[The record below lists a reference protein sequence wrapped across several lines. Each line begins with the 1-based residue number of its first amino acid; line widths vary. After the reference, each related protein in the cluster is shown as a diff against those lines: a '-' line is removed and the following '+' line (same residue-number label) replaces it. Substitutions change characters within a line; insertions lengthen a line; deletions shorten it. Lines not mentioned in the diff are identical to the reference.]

1 MNANDLTAKY
11 ICGRGE
17 ETAKEVI
24 DQRLQMALHVYE
36 AMPTVRRYLIE
47 GIFKEVG
54 EKVSKEFASDEPE
67 YETGEQTVYL
77 RTSDTSRFW
86 VFAYLYDQQAGD
98 KRRRDE
104 FSFVAGVYADEPFG
118 PQQDEIRERL
128 DAVDLQTWTL
138 SKGSHNLSKD
148 HWIGYAGAHHELG
161 ASLSYDG
168 FLRRAIEDRDGIVS
182 ALEELLTRICRGIFP
197 LAAK

>member
-36 AMPTVRRYLIE
+36 AMPTVRRFLIE
-47 GIFKEVG
+47 DIFVEVG
-54 EKVSKEFASDEPE
+54 EKVSKEFSSDEPE
-67 YETGEQTVYL
+67 YEPGEQTLYL
-77 RTSDTSRFW
+77 RTSDTSPFW

-104 FSFVAGVYADEPFG
+104 FSFVAGVYADEPLG
-118 PQQDEIRERL
+118 PQQDEIRGRF
-128 DAVDLQTWTL
+128 DAADLETWTL
-138 SKGSHNLSKD
+138 SKGSHNLRKD
-148 HWIGYAGAHHELG
+148 HYIDYAAAHHELG
-161 ASLSYDG
+161 ASLSYDR
-168 FLRRAIEDRDGIVS
+168 FLRRAVQNRDGIVS
-182 ALEELLTRICRGIFP
+182 ALGELLIRTCRGVFP
-197 LAAK
+197 LASG